1 MESYDF
7 RLVSPTAVIPAFA
20 RGDHTDIPWA
30 KEMVTAL
37 RERGVDLSSS
47 PWSETG
53 AANYAAFMEA
63 RFKSVNH
70 ILKEHGS
77 SQVLELASGLSPRG
91 MDLAQRGVV
100 YVEADLPES
109 VARKREIVTAILGAV
124 PANLHLCAASV
135 IDREQLLACAA
146 VFGKKPVA
154 VTTEGLLR
162 YLTFDEKRRLSA
174 NVLELL
180 ARFGGMWVTTDI
192 HLRKFLLGHR
202 RALRHATET
211 ERLGRDLD
219 PNYFDDL
226 DHARQFF
233 EECGFEV
240 ESRPLLDG
248 IRERVVSLPTAS
260 PELMDEMNERRTFI
274 LRASRS

>member
-7 RLVSPTAVIPAFA
+7 RLVAPTALIPAFA

-30 KEMVTAL
+30 KEMAAAL
-37 RERGVDLSSS
+37 RALGVDLSSS
-47 PWSETG
+47 PWGEAGTMS
-53 AANYAAFMEA
+53 YAAFMEA

-70 ILKEHGS
+70 ILEEYGAT
-77 SQVLELASGLSPRG
+77 QILELAAGLSPRG
-91 MDLAQRGVV
+91 MEFVRRGAV

-109 VARKREIVTAILGAV
+109 IGRKREIVHAVLGAV

-135 IDREQLLACAA
+135 IDRAQFLACAA
-146 VFGKKPVA
+146 AFQEKPVA

-162 YLTFDEKRRLSA
+162 YLTFEEKRLLSA

-180 ARFGGMWVTTDI
+180 TRFGGFWVTTDI
-192 HLRKFLLGHR
+192 HLRRFMLGHR
-202 RALRHATET
+202 RVARRAGET
-211 ERLGRDLD
+211 ERLGRDLE

-226 DHARQFF
+226 AHAQSFF
-233 EECGFEV
+233 EECGFAV

-248 IRERVVSLPTAS
+248 IREGIVSLPTAG
-260 PELMDEMNERRTFI
+260 PELLDELNERRTFI
-274 LRASRS
+274 LRPAR